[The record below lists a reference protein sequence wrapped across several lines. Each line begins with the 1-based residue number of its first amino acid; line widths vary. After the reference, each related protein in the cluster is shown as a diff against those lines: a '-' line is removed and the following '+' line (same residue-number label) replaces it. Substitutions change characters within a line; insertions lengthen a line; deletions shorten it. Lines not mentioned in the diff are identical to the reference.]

1 MSIVEVKKISYKYYN
16 NLVKADLYRYTGKV
30 SFSVFLRNIFLN
42 AGFKYSFWMRTA
54 AFLKNHLALHPAYII
69 SRLMLMRY
77 TYKYGIDIPY
87 NTAIGSGLYIG
98 HFGGIIINWNT
109 IIGENCNLSPG
120 VVIGQSNRGDKRGC
134 PLIGDNVFIGP
145 GAKIIGKITI
155 GNNVAIGAN
164 CVVTQDI
171 PDNAV
176 VAGVPGRIISY
187 DGAQNYINRID
198 Y

>member
-1 MSIVEVKKISYKYYN
+1 MSLKNYL

-30 SFSVFLRNIFLN
+30 SFSVFLRNILLN

-54 AFLKNHLALHPAYII
+54 FFLKGHPSLRPLYIV
-69 SRLMLMRY
+69 SRVMLTRY

-87 NTAIGSGLYIG
+87 NTSIGSGLYIG

-109 IIGENCNLSPG
+109 IIGKNCNLSPG
-120 VVIGQSNRGDKRGC
+120 LVIGQSNRGDKRGC
-134 PLIGDNVFIGP
+134 PIIGDNVFIGP
-145 GAKIIGKITI
+145 GAKIIGKIKI

-171 PDNAV
+171 PDYAV
-176 VAGVPGRIISY
+176 VAGNPGKIISY
-187 DGAQNYINRID
+187 DGSNEYINRID